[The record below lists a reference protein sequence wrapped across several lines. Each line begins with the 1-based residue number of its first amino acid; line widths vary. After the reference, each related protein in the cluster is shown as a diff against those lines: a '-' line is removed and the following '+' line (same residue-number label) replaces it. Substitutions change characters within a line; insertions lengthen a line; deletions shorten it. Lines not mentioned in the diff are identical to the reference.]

1 MKKPINFKM
10 FNFLSSKFTNF
21 STSALQHSRTSPPF
35 TLVEILMAIVIM
47 ALLMTAAM
55 PAFTEMMKGQGVS
68 ASARNLGQI
77 LKLARSHAINN
88 REYVAVLIPKTP
100 GTPTDIPTNYRNRS
114 FRVCLVT
121 KDSSGN
127 YKFKR
132 WLPGESWQFMST
144 GVACID
150 IDDNINYDNGN
161 FANASIIQGVNCDD
175 IGGSTDTDLTGI
187 IFKPTGQTLGT
198 AYIVVGEAAESGGGL
213 IRTNPSGDVNIS
225 INQYTGRVTFED

>member
-55 PAFTEMMKGQGVS
+55 TAFTEMMKGQGVS

-100 GTPTDIPTNYRNRS
+100 GTPTDIPTNYYDPNGDGTLVEIPDNFFTS
-114 FRVCLVT
+114 VRV
-121 KDSSGN
+121 
-127 YKFKR
+127 
-132 WLPGESWQFMST
+132 
-144 GVACID
+144 
-150 IDDNINYDNGN
+150 
-161 FANASIIQGVNCDD
+161 IIAPEFGTN
-175 IGGSTDTDLTGI
+175 GI
-187 IFKPTGQTLGT
+187 IFVQYGQFLYDTLKCAVDSFESENYIYATEIGVLPTKCIICYKKGTTDLSNPLEAKNTCLG
-198 AYIVVGEAAESGGGL
+198 I
-213 IRTNPSGDVNIS
+213 
-225 INQYTGRVTFED
+225 FEQR